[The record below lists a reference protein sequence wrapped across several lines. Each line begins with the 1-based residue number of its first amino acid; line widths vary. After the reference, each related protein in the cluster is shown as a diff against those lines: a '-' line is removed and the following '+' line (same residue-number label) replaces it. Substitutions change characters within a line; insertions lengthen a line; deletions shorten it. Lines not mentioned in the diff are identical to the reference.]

1 MFNLGEVIALMCFGA
16 VLLMGGVMGGGW
28 LVYKSRNAVP
38 GERLF
43 GGVPKGE
50 VFTMKDE
57 IDSLND
63 SSDGAE
69 KEVLA
74 KNRIFNAIFGDGET
88 KP

>member
-1 MFNLGEVIALMCFGA
+1 MFDLMEVIVLMCFGGA
-16 VLLMGGVMGGGW
+16 LVMGGVMLGGW

-38 GERLF
+38 GEKLF

-57 IDSLND
+57 IDSLVD
-63 SSDGAE
+63 EGAE
-69 KEVLA
+69 AEVLA
-74 KNRIFNAIFGDGET
+74 KNRIFNTIFGE

>member
-1 MFNLGEVIALMCFGA
+1 MFDLMEVIALMCFGGA
-16 VLLMGGVMGGGW
+16 LVMGGVMLGGW

-38 GERLF
+38 GEKLF

-57 IDSLND
+57 IDSLTD
-63 SSDGAE
+63 EGAE
-69 KEVLA
+69 AEVLA
-74 KNRIFNAIFGDGET
+74 KNRIFNTIFGET

>member
-1 MFNLGEVIALMCFGA
+1 MFDLGEVIALMCFGA
-16 VLLMGGVMGGGW
+16 ALLMAGVMLGGW

-38 GERLF
+38 GEKLF

-57 IDSLND
+57 IDSLVD
-63 SSDGAE
+63 EGAE
-69 KEVLA
+69 AEVLA
-74 KNRIFNAIFGDGET
+74 KNRIFNTIFGE

>member
-1 MFNLGEVIALMCFGA
+1 MFDLMEVIALMCFGA
-16 VLLMGGVMGGGW
+16 ALLMAGVMVGGW
-28 LVYKSRNAVP
+28 LVYKSRNSVP

-57 IDSLND
+57 IDSLAD
-63 SSDGAE
+63 GGAE
-69 KEVLA
+69 AEVLA
-74 KNRIFNAIFGDGET
+74 KNRIFNSIFGE

>member
-1 MFNLGEVIALMCFGA
+1 MFDLMEVIALMCFGA
-16 VLLMGGVMGGGW
+16 ILFMAGVMVGGW

-38 GERLF
+38 GEKLF

-57 IDSLND
+57 IDSLAD
-63 SSDGAE
+63 EGAE
-69 KEVLA
+69 AEVLA
-74 KNRIFNAIFGDGET
+74 KNRIFNTIFGET

>member
-1 MFNLGEVIALMCFGA
+1 MFSLMEVIALMCFGA
-16 VLLMGGVMGGGW
+16 VLLMVGVMVGGW

-57 IDSLND
+57 IDALND
-63 SSDGAE
+63 SPDGAE
-69 KEVLA
+69 AEILA
-74 KNRIFNAIFGDGET
+74 KNRIFNTLFST
-88 KP
+88 KS